1 MAQKAADLGSIMVR
15 PGQARGLRP
24 EAVAGGE
31 VRPAEPPSATTNDA
45 QADHVEQGADAL
57 AGQGG
62 AGALAGQGGP
72 AVVVVQPTIA
82 ALPAR
87 PKKEEM
93 TTLSVRIP
101 VEIAAAL
108 HWLSQDA
115 SLAKQD
121 FVASVLDA
129 GLTAHF
135 NDWRKQL
142 DESYPRWRA
151 LIQK

>member
-1 MAQKAADLGSIMVR
+1 VAQKAADLGSIMVR

-45 QADHVEQGADAL
+45 QADHVEQ
-57 AGQGG
+57 G

>member
-24 EAVAGGE
+24 ETVAGGE
-31 VRPAEPPSATTNDA
+31 IRPAEPPSAAANDA
-45 QADHVEQGADAL
+45 KPDLVEQG
-57 AGQGG
+57 GG
-62 AGALAGQGGP
+62 EGQGGP
-72 AVVVVQPTIA
+72 AAVVVQSTIA

-115 SLAKQD
+115 SLPKQD

-142 DESYPRWRA
+142 DQSYPRWRA